1 MTFQFSIWDKIR
13 DLGNLSAS
21 AISNLVSLLV
31 HLVRTKSLPLSVLK
45 VGVFY
50 FKMCVLSL
58 HLQVLSKMYILCYRD
73 GALAVGYHED
83 VNWSK
88 ISRLILLT
96 TLMLSFGDKGA

>member
-31 HLVRTKSLPLSVLK
+31 HLLRTKSLPLSVLK

-50 FKMCVLSL
+50 FKMLQNNCVLSL
-58 HLQVLSKMYILCYRD
+58 HLQVLCRMYILCYLD
-73 GALAVGYHED
+73 GALAVCYHKDE
-83 VNWSK
+83 
-88 ISRLILLT
+88 RL
-96 TLMLSFGDKGA
+96 F